1 MVVVI
6 DIENRIGV
14 QENNIIRLDTLIPG
28 RYPANLTI
36 VGEQPRIGGIGAPPS
51 YAEPRRYR
59 RLSI

>member
-28 RYPANLTI
+28 I
-36 VGEQPRIGGIGAPPS
+36 QPT
-51 YAEPRRYR
+51 
-59 RLSI
+59 